1 MPPTTPNPKTLRDRL
16 KELLVEYGSLALWV
30 YFGLFAVVLVGFA
43 IAIQSGVKVESAA
56 GTAGTLGA
64 AYLATKLTQPLRILG
79 TLVLT
84 PVIVR
89 IVRRLKR
96 NVSG

>member
-1 MPPTTPNPKTLRDRL
+1 MPPTPPNARTLRERL
-16 KELLVEYGSLALWV
+16 KDLLVEYGSLALWV
-30 YFGLFAVVLVGFA
+30 YFGLFAVVLVGFVV
-43 IAIQSGVKVESAA
+43 AIQSGVKVESAA

-64 AYLATKLTQPLRILG
+64 AYLATKVTQPLRILG

-89 IVRRLKR
+89 IVRRVKHR
-96 NVSG
+96 